1 MTHSNQIITIIVA
14 ASENNVIGKNN
25 DLIWR
30 LPNDLKRF
38 KELTSGHSIIM
49 GRKTFESLPG
59 ILPNRKHIVLTR
71 KHKYEFPENIS
82 VVNNFDEAL
91 HEARSDL
98 NPFIIGGGEIYKSGI
113 KFAGKIELTRVHEN
127 FDGDTFFPK
136 INSDTWTLINRVENN
151 SDEKHLHN
159 YTFETYIKKL

>member
-1 MTHSNQIITIIVA
+1 MSIKIISALSSNR
-14 ASENNVIGKNN
+14 VIGYDGK
-25 DLIWR
+25 IPWFIKGE
-30 LPNDLKRF
+30 LKRF
-38 KELTSGHSIIM
+38 KDLTLNHNVVM
-49 GRKTFESLPG
+49 GRKTYESLPG

-71 KHKYEFPENIS
+71 KHKNEFPENIS
-82 VVNNFDEAL
+82 VVTSFEEAL
-91 HEARSDL
+91 HEARNDS

-113 KFAGKIELTRVHEN
+113 KFAEKIELTRVHEN

-136 INSDTWTLINRVENN
+136 IDSDTWTLINRVENN

>member
-1 MTHSNQIITIIVA
+1 MIISHVVAMSN
-14 ASENNVIGKNN
+14 NNVIGVDNN
-25 DLIWR
+25 LPWNLKADLAH
-30 LPNDLKRF
+30 F
-38 KELTSGHSIIM
+38 KEYTSNKIIIM

-71 KHKYEFPENIS
+71 KRKDEFPKNIS
-82 VVNNFDEAL
+82 VVNNFEEAL
-91 HEARSDL
+91 HEARNDL

-113 KFAGKIELTRVHEN
+113 KFAEKIELTRVHKN
-127 FDGDTFFPK
+127 FDGDTFFPE
-136 INSDTWTLINRVENN
+136 IDLDTWTLINRVENN

>member
-1 MTHSNQIITIIVA
+1 MTESNQIITIIVA

-38 KELTSGHSIIM
+38 KELTSGHCIIM
-49 GRKTFESLPG
+49 GRKTYESLPG

-71 KHKYEFPENIS
+71 KHKNEFPENIL
-82 VVNNFDEAL
+82 VVNNFKEAL
-91 HEARSDL
+91 YEARNDS

-113 KFAGKIELTRVHEN
+113 KFAEKIELTRVHEN

-136 INSDTWTLINRVENN
+136 IDSDTWTLINRVENN